1 MVTRNAPRRSLI
13 AGIAALLCAAP
24 VLAGAPVFKWVDD
37 TGHVQYGDRPPPNAS
52 RVPVQTGGSMPDP
65 SALAGIEEI
74 PNGTGADV
82 YVSNHLAG
90 PLQISLGLSQAN
102 NVQSLPTLPLTQIL
116 PPRQRVLVSRLEYG
130 AGQVSYVPNVNVVP
144 GDPKAFPDNTT
155 YALPLTD
162 NSGWQLG
169 QAFHG
174 GFSHTD
180 EQNRYAVDLIV
191 PEGTPV
197 LAARGGT
204 VMQVESGFSRS
215 GLDAKKFAERA
226 NLVRILHDDGTMGV
240 YAHLQANG
248 VYVRVGQ
255 KIGLGQQ
262 IGVSGNTGYSSGP
275 HLHFCLQVNSG
286 MRLVSIPFRMMGPAG
301 FLNLPQK

>member
-1 MVTRNAPRRSLI
+1 MTPRLPRLAPWAAVL
-13 AGIAALLCAAP
+13 ALALLPLAALAGGP
-24 VLAGAPVFKWVDD
+24 VYKWVDD
-37 TGHVQYGDRPPPNAS
+37 TGHAQYGDRPPPNAS
-52 RVPVQTGGSMPDP
+52 RVAVDEAENDP
-65 SALAGIEEI
+65 GALAGIEEV
-74 PNGTGADV
+74 PNGTGADI
-82 YVSNHLAG
+82 YITNHLSG
-90 PLQISLGLSQAN
+90 PLEINLALLKAM
-102 NVQSLPTLPLTQIL
+102 NVQSLPTVRLPQVL

-144 GDPKAFPDNTT
+144 GDPHAIPDTTT
-155 YALPLTD
+155 YSLPLSD
-162 NSGWQLG
+162 DSGWQLG
-169 QAFHG
+169 QGFHG

-180 EQNRYAVDLIV
+180 EQNLYAVDLIV

-255 KIGLGQQ
+255 KVGLGQQ
-262 IGVSGNTGYSSGP
+262 IGLSGNTGFSSGP

-301 FLNLPQK
+301 FLNLPSK

>member
-1 MVTRNAPRRSLI
+1 MPPRISPRASLV
-13 AGIAALLCAAP
+13 AGLAVALLAPLACAS
-24 VLAGAPVFKWVDD
+24 GTVFKWVDD
-37 TGHVQYGDRPPPNAS
+37 SGHVQYGDRPPPNAS
-52 RVPVQTGGSMPDP
+52 RVPVEESMADP
-65 SALAGIEEI
+65 GALAGIEEV
-74 PNGTGADV
+74 PNGTGADI
-82 YVSNHLAG
+82 YITNHLSG
-90 PLQISLGLSQAN
+90 PLEINLALLKAM
-102 NVQSLPTLPLTQIL
+102 NVQSLPTMRLPQVL

>member
-1 MVTRNAPRRSLI
+1 MTPRLPRRMPL
-13 AGIAALLCAAP
+13 AAVLALALLP
-24 VLAGAPVFKWVDD
+24 SLASATAPVFKWVDD

-52 RVPVQTGGSMPDP
+52 RVPVDQSEADP
-65 SALAGIEEI
+65 GALAGIEEV
-74 PNGTGADV
+74 PNGTGADI
-82 YVSNHLAG
+82 YISNHLAG
-90 PLQISLGLSQAN
+90 PLEINLALLKAM
-102 NVQSLPTLPLTQIL
+102 NVQSMPTVRLPQVL

-144 GDPKAFPDNTT
+144 GDPRAFPDDTT
-155 YALPLTD
+155 YSLPLAD

-191 PEGTPV
+191 PEGTPI

-226 NLVRILHDDGTMGV
+226 NLVRILHEDGTMGV
-240 YAHLQANG
+240 YAHMKANG
-248 VYVRVGQ
+248 VFVRPGQ
-255 KIGLGQQ
+255 KVSLGQQ
-262 IGVSGNTGYSSGP
+262 IGLSGNTGYSSGP
-275 HLHFCLQVNSG
+275 HLHFCLQINSG
-286 MRLVSIPFRMMGPAG
+286 MKLVSIPFRMMGPAG
-301 FLNLPQK
+301 FLNLPKK

>member
-1 MVTRNAPRRSLI
+1 MPPRISRRVSLVAGLALLLI
-13 AGIAALLCAAP
+13 APLALAS
-24 VLAGAPVFKWVDD
+24 GPVFKWVDD
-37 TGHVQYGDRPPPNAS
+37 SGHAQYGDRPPAHAS
-52 RVPVQTGGSMPDP
+52 RVPVEESEADP
-65 SALAGIEEI
+65 GALAGIEEV
-74 PNGTGADV
+74 PNGTGVDV
-82 YVSNHLAG
+82 YISNHLAG
-90 PLQISLGLSQAN
+90 PLEINLALLKAM
-102 NVQSLPTLPLTQIL
+102 NVQSLPTMRLPQVL

-144 GDPKAFPDNTT
+144 GDPKAFPDDTA
-155 YALPLTD
+155 YSLPLAD

-191 PEGTPV
+191 PEGTPI

-204 VMQVESGFSRS
+204 VMQVESAFARS

-226 NLVRILHDDGTMGV
+226 NLVRILHEDGTMAV

-255 KIGLGQQ
+255 KVSLGQQ

-275 HLHFCLQVNSG
+275 HLHFCLQINSG
-286 MRLVSIPFRMMGPAG
+286 MKLVSIPFRMVGPAG
-301 FLNLPQK
+301 FLDLPKK